1 MSLVPDKIRK
11 TKKVVDTSKLDAFV
25 DEGLA
30 GQRDRQPDAATAP
43 ELPPARGAQET
54 GEATAAGSARRGGR
68 KGADEGPKARRKSA
82 SGSETGEWKRS
93 MHRAPSVAF
102 SVRIPTPLLE
112 RMRDVVAAVDG
123 ESLTSLLVEGAA
135 ARVEDIETTYAEQ
148 VGQELPTR
156 RQKVEL

>member
-11 TKKVVDTSKLDAFV
+11 SKKIVDSSKLDAFV

-30 GQRDRQPDAATAP
+30 GQTRRQ
-43 ELPPARGAQET
+43 EGPPSKGAQET
-54 GEATAAGSARRGGR
+54 AKREADEVLGNEATRSDTTKNEPRA
-68 KGADEGPKARRKSA
+68 KARRKTPAAPATS
-82 SGSETGEWKRS
+82 WKQGI
-93 MHRAPSVAF
+93 HRAPSVAF

-123 ESLTSLLVEGAA
+123 ESLTSLLVEGAS
-135 ARVEDIETTYAEQ
+135 ARVEEIEATYSEQ

-156 RQKVEL
+156 RRKIEL